1 MAHCNDIVEKI
12 LQDKTIGSF
21 ILRPQESFS
30 ECNQFILSFRT
41 NGMET
46 VKHAVIRRE
55 NNPAVTNSSTLPD
68 EHRRA
73 YLYRCGKLGP
83 VDSLDGILHA
93 ISDII
98 AHPLVFQPVIP
109 SFLSYLPVSS
119 SAVAVLE
126 GSDSPIS
133 NSRKGS
139 ERPSTTFLKVLE
151 FPSFDINYQF
161 WKIIQEILPKLVNTI
176 DLYHLEKIMNQSNF
190 MGSDD
195 ANNGVM
201 SMSED
206 DEKDDDEMGNE
217 NEDDEYVIDDFGE
230 QRPRNKRSSFLNKR
244 LFKDLFAKTIK
255 KSPPS
260 NPGQHDNDKSERW
273 KLSIIGDDFVKLV
286 SFILSSSA
294 AFQNYPPISSS
305 LIVFLLF

>member
-1 MAHCNDIVEKI
+1 M
-12 LQDKTIGSF
+12 QDKTIGSF

-41 NGMET
+41 NGVET

-55 NNPAVTNSSTLPD
+55 NNPAATNSLTLPD
-68 EHRRA
+68 EHRRS

-109 SFLSYLPVSS
+109 SFLSYLPAS

-126 GSDSPIS
+126 GSDSPVS
-133 NSRKGS
+133 SSRKGS

-195 ANNGVM
+195 AHNGVM
-201 SMSED
+201 TMSED
-206 DEKDDDEMGNE
+206 DEKDGDEMDHVGNE

-255 KSPPS
+255 KSPSS
-260 NPGQHDNDKSERW
+260 NSGPQDYDKSDKW
-273 KLSIIGDDFVKLV
+273 KLSILGDDFVKLV
-286 SFILSSSA
+286 SCDFRR
-294 AFQNYPPISSS
+294 
-305 LIVFLLF
+305 FLFDFHYFNSFF